1 MGTSLIPNAWGGF
14 DMVGEKRPSNGG
26 GGNNGFDWILLIL
39 FVFIILKLLG
49 VL

>member
-14 DMVGEKRPSNGG
+14 DLVGEKRPSNG